1 MNLDWLLLQIYSKKV
16 KCSYSE
22 EARKRQ
28 SIFFSKLGDY
38 LSSFNHLGEA
48 PGQYQSIQNFWVK
61 NDTVFIFEK
70 LKSALMKYALDGIYL
85 GEDKLPIRPANL
97 YFNEL
102 GYVADMNNRLLFD
115 SLQFRTV
122 FLNTKMEVTGMANPF
137 DEINQYNIIS
147 STNPFTAYKDKLLYK
162 SNFND
167 TVYSIDESSSRPL
180 MKLDFGDEY
189 YWVDK
194 ERRTDIM
201 RALSEFLGSD
211 QLLNIFPKVG
221 QDIIIIS
228 LLNVGTE
235 QSPDLWLN
243 RKTGEFKQIDLR
255 KRNKGTYDFYFR
267 MWEGDISMAS
277 ISSTD
282 VADFIADL
290 GEGHYKFRKGTTLE
304 EIESSENPVL
314 MWVKFKDFE

>member
-1 MNLDWLLLQIYSKKV
+1 MKSS
-16 KCSYSE
+16 CSE
-22 EARKRQ
+22 EARKRR
-28 SIFFSKLGDY
+28 SIFSKQADY

-70 LKSALMKYALDGIYL
+70 RKSALMKYAMNGTYL

-97 YFNEL
+97 YFYGL

-115 SLQFRTV
+115 SLQFRIV
-122 FLNTKMEVTGMANPF
+122 FLNKKMGVTGMANPF

-194 ERRTDIM
+194 QRRTDIM
-201 RALSEFLGSD
+201 KALSEFSGGN
-211 QLLNIFPKVG
+211 QLLNIIPKVG
-221 QDIIIIS
+221 KDIIILSLIS
-228 LLNVGTE
+228 LSRE
-235 QSPDLWLN
+235 QSPALWLN
-243 RKTGEFKQIDLR
+243 RKTGEYKQIDLR

-267 MWEGDISMAS
+267 VWEGDLNMAS

-290 GEGHYKFRKGTTLE
+290 GEDHYKFRDGTTLE

-314 MWVKFKDFE
+314 MWVKFK